1 MSDKNTG
8 YYWTRTFSNGPD
20 RRRGYVME
28 DDFQRS
34 NETGNPVINTS
45 RYGNDENTQESQLET
60 VKDLVKQI
68 ILIITQAMVVTF

>member
-1 MSDKNTG
+1 MIRTQVITG
-8 YYWTRTFSNGPD
+8 QEHSQMTRID
-20 RRRGYVME
+20 VEHHVME

-45 RYGNDENTQESQLET
+45 RYGSDENTQEST
-60 VKDLVKQI
+60 RNVKDLVKQI